1 MATHERLNP
10 SGLFDAGVLAYTQ
23 VMKSR
28 GETIV
33 HIAGQAALSASLEV
47 IGANDFEAQTRACF
61 ENLGIALQGAGA
73 TPTDVASLRIYVVGH
88 RAEYVPILKEA
99 LLGFFG
105 ADALPPGTLVGVA
118 SLAMPEL
125 LIEIE
130 ATAVV

>member
-10 SGLFDAGVLAYTQ
+10 PGLFDARALAYTQ

-33 HIAGQAALSASLEV
+33 HVAGQAALSPSLEV
-47 IGANDFEAQTRACF
+47 IGAGDFGEQTRACF
-61 ENLGIALQGAGA
+61 ENLGIALAAAGA
-73 TPTDVASLRIYVVGH
+73 RPADVASLRLYVVGH
-88 RAEYVPILKEA
+88 RAEYVPILKDA

-105 ADALPPGTLVGVA
+105 SDALPPGTLVGVA

-130 ATAVV
+130 ATAVL